1 MPVALRQSGL
11 FVAEDW
17 RVLYRAFTEINF
29 AAFDF
34 DTIRSALIDYIRI
47 NFPEDFNDWI
57 ESSEFVA
64 LLELLAYLGQ
74 SLAFRTDLNTRENF
88 LDTAERRESVL
99 RLARMLSFVPSRN
112 RAAAGLVKIT
122 QISTTQPLTDS
133 NGNSLANTTVRWND
147 ANNPDWFEQFIL
159 ILNSVFSETNPFGRP
174 FKDGTINE
182 IKTQLYTLNNDP
194 LANKVFPF
202 SATVN
207 NETFGFEIVNPD
219 FTDNEIFF
227 EREPD
232 PLDPQ
237 HIIFRNDGTGNAS
250 PNTGFFLLFK
260 QGNLQ
265 KEDFRIGVPI
275 ENRLLPIEGT
285 NINNDD
291 VFVQEID
298 EDGFIIQK
306 WIKVPAIVGN
316 NVIFN
321 SLERDQR
328 SIFSVVTR
336 PNDQI
341 SIRFADG
348 RFGDVPTGFFRIW
361 YRESA
366 GKRFTAKPEDIRNV
380 RLDIPYFDGIN
391 NDTFFVSLTFS
402 LQQSVSNSTPSETST
417 SIKERAPQIFFTQD
431 RMVNGEDYNVFPLR
445 NPEAAR
451 IKSDNSIHSGVSRQI
466 DINDPT
472 GFAQNVNLVAE
483 DGLLYFNFNNTLTE
497 LALPATITDD
507 EITSQIIAPLVR
519 ALNRKHF
526 FYFHYPRFTTEVA
539 GPFDENNS
547 NTHVFWFNATNAVN
561 TSTGRFFVD
570 PDGGGPGP
578 LVPIAIGD
586 AVSPLNP
593 EFHMN
598 EGGLVLFN
606 NAGWVSIVDVV
617 GDGDTIL
624 ENGDGAV
631 RLAEP
636 INDGDFVRLIIPP
649 FKTEF
654 DDLEILSIQS
664 QITQKNSF
672 GLRYDE
678 GATSWKIITGDNL
691 DTTSPFSFEFAGDST
706 GLGRDSSWLIRAEF
720 SPTNWRF
727 ISRGL
732 DYIFESTDEVRFH
745 HSNSNKIVDTQTG
758 LTIQDFIRVL
768 KVNPAFEASVAVTVL
783 GTENATY
790 TNTETIIINS
800 VTVTLDEGT
809 TIADAVIDITAA
821 AITGITATEETTAG
835 GTTLQITSTVEL
847 VLEEGNGTALFDLG
861 FLEGT
866 YVDFQ
871 EINPCFGIGENIDWN
886 IEDVF
891 VEDDGFV
898 DPRRLKLT
906 FTDTDEDGVPDDPT
920 IFEEITKVTGLAAG
934 DTVGLILPDEQVDET
949 ELFWESFIN
958 IDGFEEFRPT
968 EKIVKAFNVEPLNFI
983 ATIIPTTIVL
993 TLDPTEL
1000 FDGDVVFFRDTGNFY
1015 RANIPTVGP
1024 DEFEL
1029 VNDLFFVRRGRDD
1042 LLFQWKHF
1050 ASVDQRIDP
1059 AITNIIDIFVLTT
1072 SYDIEIRQWIDDDGD
1087 RDEIP
1092 VPPTNE
1098 QLQIQFA
1105 GEIENKMI
1113 SDEIVWHPV
1122 KYKVLFG
1129 RQAEDQ
1135 LQARFKVTKV
1145 EGTTSSDG
1153 EIKAGVIGA
1162 INEFF
1167 AINNFDF
1174 GETFYFTELAAFIHQ
1189 SLATIIGSVVIV
1201 PLDEEQK
1208 FGELFQVRSAADEV
1222 FISSAKVSDVQIVNA
1237 FNDSILRI
1245 GN

>member
-1 MPVALRQSGL
+1 MPVAQRQRGL

-29 AAFDF
+29 VAFDF

-99 RLARMLSFVPSRN
+99 RMARMLSFVPSRN
-112 RAAAGLVKIT
+112 RAAVGLVKII
-122 QISTTQPLTDS
+122 QISTTQSLTDS
-133 NGNSLANTTVRWND
+133 NGNNLANTTVRWND

-174 FKDGTINE
+174 FKEGTINE
-182 IKTQLYTLNNDP
+182 IKTQLYTLDNDP
-194 LANKVFPF
+194 IANKVFPF
-202 SATVN
+202 STTVN

-237 HIIFRNDGTGNAS
+237 HIIFRSDGTGNAS
-250 PNTGFFLLFK
+250 SNTGFFLLFK
-260 QGNLQ
+260 QGNLL

-275 ENRLLPIEGT
+275 ENRLLLIEGT
-285 NINNDD
+285 GINNDD

-306 WIKVPAIVGN
+306 WIKVPAVVGN
-316 NVIFN
+316 NIIFN
-321 SLERDQR
+321 SLERDER
-328 SIFSVVTR
+328 DIFSVVTR

-348 RFGDVPTGFFRIW
+348 RFGAVPTGFFRVW
-361 YRESA
+361 FRESA
-366 GKRFTAKPEDIRNV
+366 GKRFTIKPEDMRNV
-380 RLDIPYFDGIN
+380 RLDIPYFSGVN
-391 NDTFFVSLTFS
+391 NDTFFVGLTFS
-402 LQQSVSNSTPSETST
+402 LQQSVANSTPSETST

-451 IKSDNSIHSGVSRQI
+451 LKAVNRIHSGFSRHI

-472 GFAQNVNLVAE
+472 GFAQNVNLFAE

-497 LALPATITDD
+497 LALPANVTND
-507 EITSQIIAPLVR
+507 EIVTQIIAPLVR
-519 ALNRKHF
+519 KLDRKHF
-526 FYFHYPRFTTEVA
+526 FYFHYPRFTTTVA
-539 GPFDENNS
+539 GPFDESNS
-547 NTHVFWFNATNAVN
+547 DTHVFWFNATNAVN

-570 PDGGGPGP
+570 PDGGGSGP

-586 AVSPLNP
+586 AVAPLTP

-606 NAGWVSIVDVV
+606 EAGFVSIADVV
-617 GDGDTIL
+617 GDGNTIL

-631 RLAEP
+631 RLGEP
-636 INDGDFVRLIIPP
+636 INDGDFVKLIIPP

-654 DDLEILSIQS
+654 DDLETIAIQS
-664 QITQKNSF
+664 QINQNNSF

-678 GATSWKIITGDNL
+678 VATSWIVITGDNL
-691 DTTSPFSFEFAGDST
+691 DTTSPFSFEFAGDLT
-706 GLGRDSSWLIRAEF
+706 GLGKDASWLIRAEF
-720 SPTNWRF
+720 SITNWRF
-727 ISRGL
+727 IARGL
-732 DYIFESTDEVRFH
+732 DYIFESVDDVRFH
-745 HSNSNKIVDTQTG
+745 HSESTKIVDSQTG

-768 KVNPAFEASVAVTVL
+768 KVNPAFEAVVSIP
-783 GTENATY
+783 N
-790 TNTETIIINS
+790 
-800 VTVTLDEGT
+800 
-809 TIADAVIDITAA
+809 
-821 AITGITATEETTAG
+821 
-835 GTTLQITSTVEL
+835 
-847 VLEEGNGTALFDLG
+847 
-861 FLEGT
+861 
-866 YVDFQ
+866 VDFQ
-871 EINPCFGIGENIDWN
+871 EINPCFGLGKDINWN
-886 IEDVF
+886 IESVF

-906 FTDTDEDGVPDDPT
+906 FTDTDEDGIPDDPT

-934 DTVGLILPDEQVDET
+934 DTVSLILPDEQVDET

-968 EKIVKAFNVEPLNFI
+968 EKIVKAFNVESLNFI
-983 ATIIPTTIVL
+983 STIIPTTIVL
-993 TLDPTEL
+993 TLAPTEL
-1000 FDGDVVFFRDTGNFY
+1000 FDGDIVFFRDTGNFY
-1015 RANIPTVGP
+1015 RANIPTVGL

-1029 VNDLFFVRRGRDD
+1029 VNALFFVRRGRNN

-1050 ASVDQRIDP
+1050 APVDQRIDP

-1072 SYDIEIRQWIDDDGD
+1072 SYDIEIRQWIDDDGG
-1087 RDEIP
+1087 RNEIP
-1092 VPPTNE
+1092 LASTNE

-1105 GEIENKMI
+1105 EEIKNKMI

-1122 KYKVLFG
+1122 TYKVLFG
-1129 RQAEDQ
+1129 RQADDQ

-1145 EGTTSSDG
+1145 EGTASSDG

-1208 FGELFQVRSAADEV
+1208 FGELFQVRSGADEV

>member
-1 MPVALRQSGL
+1 MGVALRQSGL

-17 RVLYRAFTEINF
+17 RVIYRAFTEVNF
-29 AAFDF
+29 AAYDF
-34 DTIRSALIDYIRI
+34 DTIRAALVDYIRI

-64 LLELLAYLGQ
+64 LIELLAYLGQ
-74 SLAFRTDLNTRENF
+74 SLTFRVDLNTRENF

-99 RLARMLSFVPSRN
+99 RLARMLSFIPSRN
-112 RAAAGLVKIT
+112 RAAAGLVKLT
-122 QISTTQPLTDS
+122 QISTTQSLTDS
-133 NGNSLANTTVRWND
+133 NGNDLSNISVRWND

-159 ILNSVFSETNPFGRP
+159 ILNAVFSETNPFGRP
-174 FKDGTINE
+174 LKEGLVNR
-182 IKTQLYTLNNDP
+182 IKTQTYSLNNDP
-194 LANKVFPF
+194 SANRVFPF
-202 SATVN
+202 SSTIN
-207 NETFGFEIVNPD
+207 GENFDFEIVNPD
-219 FTDNEIFF
+219 FEDNGLFF
-227 EREPD
+227 ERSPNPIEP
-232 PLDPQ
+232 L
-237 HIIFRNDGTGNAS
+237 HLIFRTDGRGNAS

-260 QGNLQ
+260 QGVLQ
-265 KEDFRIGVPI
+265 KEDFRIDIPI
-275 ENRLLPIEGT
+275 ENRILNLLGT
-285 NINNDD
+285 SVNNDD

-298 EDGFIIQK
+298 EQGFIVQE
-306 WIKVPAIVGN
+306 WTKVPAIVGN

-321 SLERDQR
+321 SLEKSERD
-328 SIFSVVTR
+328 IFNVVTR

-348 RFGDVPTGFFRIW
+348 RFANVPTGLFRIW

-366 GKRFTAKPEDIRNV
+366 GVRFTIKPENMRNN
-380 RLDIPYFDGIN
+380 RLDIPYFDGVN
-391 NDTFFVSLTFS
+391 NDTFFVSFTFS
-402 LQQSVSNSTPSETST
+402 LQESVSNSTPSETSA
-417 SIKERAPQIFFTQD
+417 SVKERAPQVFFTQD

-451 IKSDNSIHSGVSRQI
+451 IKAVNRIHSGFSRHI

-472 GFAQNVNLVAE
+472 GFAQNVNLFAE
-483 DGLLYFNFNNTLTE
+483 DGLLYFNFNSTLEE
-497 LALPATITDD
+497 LALPANISDD
-507 EITSQIIAPLVR
+507 EIVSQIIAPLVR
-519 ALNRKHF
+519 ALDRKHF

-539 GPFDENNS
+539 GQFNESVPA
-547 NTHVFWFNATNAVN
+547 THVFWFNATNAVN

-586 AVSPLNP
+586 AVSPSNP

-636 INDGDFVRLIIPP
+636 IDDGDFVRLIIPP

-654 DDLEILSIQS
+654 DDLEILAIQS
-664 QITQKNSF
+664 QIVQKNSF
-672 GLRYDE
+672 GLRYNE
-678 GATSWKIITGDNL
+678 VATAWRVITGDNL
-691 DTTSPFSFEFAGDST
+691 DTTSPFSFEFAGDLT
-706 GLGRDSSWLIRAEF
+706 GLGRDASWLIRAEF

-732 DYIFESTDEVRFH
+732 DYVFESTDEVRFH
-745 HSNSNKIVDTQTG
+745 HSEATKIVDTQTG

-768 KVNPAFEASVAVTVL
+768 KVNPAFATVVV
-783 GTENATY
+783 GTSTGPYVNGQ
-790 TNTETIIINS
+790 TIIINFNEVS
-800 VTVTLDEGT
+800 LSTGT
-809 TIADAVIDITAA
+809 TVDDAVIDINAEN
-821 AITGITATEETTAG
+821 IDGITASNEG
-835 GTTLQITSTVEL
+835 GFLKIVSENALT
-847 VLEEGNGTALFDLG
+847 LEEGTGTALADLG
-861 FLEGT
+861 LDNIT
-866 YVDFQ
+866 DIDFQ

-906 FTDTDEDGVPDDPT
+906 FTDTDEDGIPDDPT

-934 DTVGLILPDEQVDET
+934 DTVSLTLPDEQVDET

-968 EKIVKAFNVEPLNFI
+968 ETVVKAFNIEPLNFI
-983 ATIIPTTIVL
+983 TTVFPTTIVL
-993 TLDPTEL
+993 TLDPAEL

-1015 RANIPTVGP
+1015 RSTIPTVGD

-1029 VNDLFFVRRGRDD
+1029 VNDLYFIRRGRDD

-1050 ASVDQRIDP
+1050 APTDQRIDP

-1087 RDEIP
+1087 RDELPIP
-1092 VPPTNE
+1092 STNE
-1098 QLQIQFA
+1098 QLQILFA
-1105 GEIENKMI
+1105 EEIENKMI

-1122 KYKVLFG
+1122 KYKILFG

-1222 FISSAKVSDVQIVNA
+1222 FISSAKVADVQIVNA

-1245 GN
+1245 GD

>member
-17 RVLYRAFTEINF
+17 RVIYRAFTEVNF
-29 AAFDF
+29 AAYDF
-34 DTIRSALIDYIRI
+34 DTIRAALVDYIRI

-64 LLELLAYLGQ
+64 LIELLAYLGQ
-74 SLAFRTDLNTRENF
+74 SLTFRADLNTRENF

-99 RLARMLSFVPSRN
+99 RLARMLSFIPSRN
-112 RAAAGLVKIT
+112 RAATGLVKLT

-133 NGNSLANTTVRWND
+133 NGNNLANISIRWND

-159 ILNSVFSETNPFGRP
+159 VLNAVFSETNPFGRP
-174 FKDGTINE
+174 FKEGTVNR

-194 LANKVFPF
+194 SANRVFPF
-202 SATVN
+202 SSIIN
-207 NETFGFEIVNPD
+207 GENFDFEITNPD
-219 FTDNEIFF
+219 FEDNGLFF
-227 EREPD
+227 ERSPNPID
-232 PLDPQ
+232 PL
-237 HIIFRNDGTGNAS
+237 HVIFRTDGSGNAS

-260 QGNLQ
+260 QGVLQ
-265 KEDFRIGVPI
+265 KEDFRIDIPI
-275 ENRLLPIEGT
+275 ENRILNLSGT
-285 NINNDD
+285 NVNNED

-298 EDGFIIQK
+298 EQGFIIQE
-306 WIKVPAIVGN
+306 WTKVPAIVGN

-328 SIFSVVTR
+328 DIFSVVTR

-348 RFGDVPTGFFRIW
+348 RFANVPTGLFRIW

-366 GKRFTAKPEDIRNV
+366 GVRFTVKPENIRNN
-380 RLDIPYFDGIN
+380 RLDVPYFDGVN
-391 NDTFFVSLTFS
+391 NDTFFVSFTFS
-402 LQQSVSNSTPSETST
+402 LQESVANSTPSETST

-451 IKSDNSIHSGVSRQI
+451 IKAVNRIHSGFSRHI

-472 GFAQNVNLVAE
+472 GFAQNVNLFAE
-483 DGLLYFNFNNTLTE
+483 DGLLYFNFNNTLEE
-497 LALPATITDD
+497 LALPAAISGD
-507 EITSQIIAPLVR
+507 EIITQIIAPLVR
-519 ALNRKHF
+519 KLDRKHF

-539 GPFDENNS
+539 NSFEENVPA
-547 NTHVFWFNATNAVN
+547 THVFWFNATNAVN

-578 LVPIAIGD
+578 LVPIAIGN
-586 AVSPLNP
+586 AVAPLTP

-606 NAGWVSIVDVV
+606 EAGFVSIADVV
-617 GDGDTIL
+617 GDGNTIL

-631 RLAEP
+631 RLSEP
-636 INDGDFVRLIIPP
+636 VDDGDFVKLIIPP

-654 DDLEILSIQS
+654 DDLETIAIQS
-664 QITQKNSF
+664 QINQNNSF

-678 GATSWKIITGDNL
+678 VATSWLVITGDNL
-691 DTTSPFSFEFAGDST
+691 DTTSPFSFEFAGDLT
-706 GLGRDSSWLIRAEF
+706 GLGKDASWLIRAEF
-720 SPTNWRF
+720 SITNWRF
-727 ISRGL
+727 IARGL
-732 DYIFESTDEVRFH
+732 DYIFESVDDVRFH
-745 HSNSNKIVDTQTG
+745 HSESTKIVDSQTG
-758 LTIQDFIRVL
+758 RTIQDFIRVL
-768 KVNPAFEASVAVTVL
+768 KVNPAFKAAVSIP
-783 GTENATY
+783 N
-790 TNTETIIINS
+790 
-800 VTVTLDEGT
+800 
-809 TIADAVIDITAA
+809 
-821 AITGITATEETTAG
+821 
-835 GTTLQITSTVEL
+835 
-847 VLEEGNGTALFDLG
+847 
-861 FLEGT
+861 
-866 YVDFQ
+866 VDFQ
-871 EINPCFGIGENIDWN
+871 EINPCFGLGKDIDWN
-886 IEDVF
+886 IESVF

-906 FTDTDEDGVPDDPT
+906 FTDTDEDGIPDDPT

-934 DTVGLILPDEQVDET
+934 DTVSLILPDEQVDET

-968 EKIVKAFNVEPLNFI
+968 KKVVKAFNTEPLNFI
-983 ATIIPTTIVL
+983 STIIPTTIAL
-993 TLDPTEL
+993 TFAPIKL
-1000 FDGDVVFFRDTGNFY
+1000 FDGDIVFFRDTGNFY

-1029 VNDLFFVRRGRDD
+1029 VNALFFVRRGRNN

-1050 ASVDQRIDP
+1050 APVDQRIDP
-1059 AITNIIDIFVLTT
+1059 AITNIIDIYVLTT
-1072 SYDIEIRQWIDDDGD
+1072 SYDIEIRQWIDDDSD
-1087 RDEIP
+1087 RNEMP
-1092 VPPTNE
+1092 LASTNE
-1098 QLQIQFA
+1098 QLQIRFA
-1105 GEIENKMI
+1105 EEIKNKMI

-1122 KYKVLFG
+1122 TYKVLFG
-1129 RQAEDQ
+1129 KQADDQ

-1145 EGTTSSDG
+1145 EGTASSDG

-1162 INEFF
+1162 VNEFF

-1208 FGELFQVRSAADEV
+1208 FGELFQVRSGANEV

>member
-17 RVLYRAFTEINF
+17 RVIYRAFTEVNF
-29 AAFDF
+29 AAYDF
-34 DTIRSALIDYIRI
+34 DTIRAALVDYIRI

-64 LLELLAYLGQ
+64 LIELLAYLGQ
-74 SLAFRTDLNTRENF
+74 SLTFRADLNTRENF

-99 RLARMLSFVPSRN
+99 RLARMLSFIPSRN
-112 RAAAGLVKIT
+112 RAATGLVKLT
-122 QISTTQPLTDS
+122 QVSTTQPLTDS
-133 NGNSLANTTVRWND
+133 NGNNLANISIRWND

-159 ILNSVFSETNPFGRP
+159 VLNAVFSETNPFGRP
-174 FKDGTINE
+174 LKDGTVNR

-194 LANKVFPF
+194 SANRVFPF
-202 SATVN
+202 SSIISGEN
-207 NETFGFEIVNPD
+207 FDFEITNPD
-219 FTDNEIFF
+219 FEDNGLFF
-227 EREPD
+227 ERSPNPID
-232 PLDPQ
+232 PL
-237 HIIFRNDGTGNAS
+237 HLIFRTDGRGNAS

-260 QGNLQ
+260 QGVLQ
-265 KEDFRIGVPI
+265 KEDFRIDIPI
-275 ENRLLPIEGT
+275 ENRILNLLGT
-285 NINNDD
+285 NVNNED

-298 EDGFIIQK
+298 EQGFIVQE
-306 WIKVPAIVGN
+306 WTKVPAIVGN

-321 SLERDQR
+321 SLERDER
-328 SIFSVVTR
+328 DIFNVVTR

-348 RFGDVPTGFFRIW
+348 RFANVPTGLFRIW

-366 GKRFTAKPEDIRNV
+366 GVRFTVKPENIRNN
-380 RLDIPYFDGIN
+380 RLDIPYFDGVN
-391 NDTFFVSLTFS
+391 NDTFFVSFTFS
-402 LQQSVSNSTPSETST
+402 LQESVANSTPSETST

-451 IKSDNSIHSGVSRQI
+451 LKAVNRIHSGFSRHI

-472 GFAQNVNLVAE
+472 GFAQNVNLFAE
-483 DGLLYFNFNNTLTE
+483 DGLLYFNFNNTLEE
-497 LALPATITDD
+497 LALPATISDD
-507 EITSQIIAPLVR
+507 EIITQIIAPLVR
-519 ALNRKHF
+519 KLDRKHF
-526 FYFHYPRFTTEVA
+526 FYFHYPRFTTGVA
-539 GPFDENNS
+539 NLFDES
-547 NTHVFWFNATNAVN
+547 EPATHVFWFNATNAVN

-570 PDGGGPGP
+570 PDGGGSGP
-578 LVPIAIGD
+578 LVPIAVGD
-586 AVSPLNP
+586 AVAPLTP

-598 EGGLVLFN
+598 EGGLVLFDQ
-606 NAGWVSIVDVV
+606 AGFVSIADVV
-617 GDGDTIL
+617 GDGNTIL

-631 RLAEP
+631 RLGEP
-636 INDGDFVRLIIPP
+636 VADGDFVKLIIPP

-654 DDLEILSIQS
+654 DDLETIAIQS
-664 QITQKNSF
+664 QINQNNSF

-678 GATSWKIITGDNL
+678 VATSWVVITGDNL
-691 DTTSPFSFEFAGDST
+691 DTTSPFSFEFAGDLT
-706 GLGRDSSWLIRAEF
+706 GLGKDASWLIRVEF
-720 SPTNWRF
+720 SSTNWRF

-732 DYIFESTDEVRFH
+732 DYVFESVDEVRFH
-745 HSNSNKIVDTQTG
+745 HSESIKIVDTQTG

-768 KVNPAFEASVAVTVL
+768 KVNPAFATVVV
-783 GTENATY
+783 GTGTTY
-790 TNTETIIINS
+790 TLDDTIIINS
-800 VTVTLDEGT
+800 LVITLSTGTGSGTVD
-809 TIADAVIDITAA
+809 DAVTDITAKFLA
-821 AITGITATEETTAG
+821 EDIDGITVSNDG
-835 GTTLQITSTVEL
+835 GFLKIVSENALT
-847 VLEEGNGTALFDLG
+847 LEEGSGTALADLG
-861 FLEGT
+861 LDNIT
-866 YVDFQ
+866 DVDFQ
-871 EINPCFGIGENIDWN
+871 EINPCFGIGENVDWN

-906 FTDTDEDGVPDDPT
+906 FTDTDEDGIPDDPT
-920 IFEEITKVTGLAAG
+920 IFEQITKVTGLASG
-934 DTVGLILPDEQVDET
+934 DTVGLVLPDELVDET

-968 EKIVKAFNVEPLNFI
+968 EKIVKAFNIEPLNFI
-983 ATIIPTTIVL
+983 STIIPTTIVL
-993 TLDPTEL
+993 TLAPL
-1000 FDGDVVFFRDTGNFY
+1000 LLVDGDIIFFRDTGNFY

-1029 VNDLFFVRRGRDD
+1029 VNALFFVRRGRDN

-1050 ASVDQRIDP
+1050 APVDQRIDP

-1087 RDEIP
+1087 RNEIP
-1092 VPPTNE
+1092 SPLTNE

-1105 GEIENKMI
+1105 EEIKNKMI

-1122 KYKVLFG
+1122 TYKVLFG
-1129 RQAEDQ
+1129 RQADDQ

-1174 GETFYFTELAAFIHQ
+1174 GETFFFTELAAFIHQ

>member
-17 RVLYRAFTEINF
+17 RVIYRAFTEVNF
-29 AAFDF
+29 AAYDF
-34 DTIRSALIDYIRI
+34 DTIRAALVDYIRI

-64 LLELLAYLGQ
+64 LIELLAYLGQ
-74 SLAFRTDLNTRENF
+74 SLTFRADLNTRENF

-99 RLARMLSFVPSRN
+99 RLARMLSFIPSRN
-112 RAAAGLVKIT
+112 RAATGLVKLT

-133 NGNSLANTTVRWND
+133 NGNNLANISIRWND

-159 ILNSVFSETNPFGRP
+159 VLNAVFSETNPFGRP
-174 FKDGTINE
+174 FKEGTVNR

-194 LANKVFPF
+194 SANRVFPF
-202 SATVN
+202 SSIIN
-207 NETFGFEIVNPD
+207 GENFEFEITNPD
-219 FTDNEIFF
+219 FEDNGLFF
-227 EREPD
+227 ERSPNPID
-232 PLDPQ
+232 PL
-237 HIIFRNDGTGNAS
+237 HVIFRTDGRGNAS

-260 QGNLQ
+260 QGVLQ
-265 KEDFRIGVPI
+265 KEDFRIDIPI
-275 ENRLLPIEGT
+275 ENRILNLLGT
-285 NINNDD
+285 NVNNED

-298 EDGFIIQK
+298 EQGFIVQE
-306 WIKVPAIVGN
+306 WTKVPTIVGN

-328 SIFSVVTR
+328 DIFNVVTR

-348 RFGDVPTGFFRIW
+348 RFANVPTGLFRIW

-366 GKRFTAKPEDIRNV
+366 GVRFTVKPENIRNN
-380 RLDIPYFDGIN
+380 RLDIPYFDGVN
-391 NDTFFVSLTFS
+391 NDTFFVSFTFS
-402 LQQSVSNSTPSETST
+402 LQESVANSTPSETST

-451 IKSDNSIHSGVSRQI
+451 LKAVNRIHSGFSRHI

-472 GFAQNVNLVAE
+472 GFAQNVNLFAE
-483 DGLLYFNFNNTLTE
+483 DGLLYFNFNNTLEE
-497 LALPATITDD
+497 LALPATISDD
-507 EITSQIIAPLVR
+507 EIITQIIAPLVR
-519 ALNRKHF
+519 KLDRKHF
-526 FYFHYPRFTTEVA
+526 FYFHYPRFTTTVA
-539 GPFDENNS
+539 GPFDESNS

-578 LVPIAIGD
+578 LVPIAIGN
-586 AVSPLNP
+586 AVAPLTP

-606 NAGWVSIVDVV
+606 EAGFVSIADVV
-617 GDGDTIL
+617 GDGNIIL

-631 RLAEP
+631 RLGEP
-636 INDGDFVRLIIPP
+636 INDGDFVKLIIPP

-654 DDLEILSIQS
+654 DDLETIAIQS
-664 QITQKNSF
+664 QINQSNSF

-678 GATSWKIITGDNL
+678 IAASWIVITGDNL
-691 DTTSPFSFEFAGDST
+691 DITSPFSFEFTGDLT
-706 GLGRDSSWLIRAEF
+706 GLGKDASWLIRAEF
-720 SPTNWRF
+720 SITNWRF
-727 ISRGL
+727 IARGL
-732 DYIFESTDEVRFH
+732 DYIFESVDDVRFH
-745 HSNSNKIVDTQTG
+745 HSESTKIVDSQTG

-768 KVNPAFEASVAVTVL
+768 KVNPAFEASVAVAVL
-783 GTENATY
+783 GKENATH
-790 TNTETIIINS
+790 TNTETIIINGI
-800 VTVTLDEGT
+800 TVTLDEGT
-809 TIADAVIDITAA
+809 TIADAVIDITDA

-835 GTTLQITSTVEL
+835 GTTLKIVSTIEL
-847 VLEEGNGTALFDLG
+847 TLEEGNGTALFDLG

-871 EINPCFGIGENIDWN
+871 EVNPCFGLGIDVDWN

-906 FTDTDEDGVPDDPT
+906 FTDTDEDGIPDNPT
-920 IFEEITKVTGLAAG
+920 IFEQITKVTGLAAG
-934 DTVGLILPDEQVDET
+934 DTVGLILPDELVDET

-983 ATIIPTTIVL
+983 STIIPTTIVL
-993 TLDPTEL
+993 TLAPTEL
-1000 FDGDVVFFRDTGNFY
+1000 FDGDIVFFRDTGNFY
-1015 RANIPTVGP
+1015 RANIPTVGL

-1029 VNDLFFVRRGRDD
+1029 VNALFFVRRGRNN

-1050 ASVDQRIDP
+1050 APVDQRIDP

-1087 RDEIP
+1087 RNEIP
-1092 VPPTNE
+1092 LASTNE

-1105 GEIENKMI
+1105 EEIKNKMI

-1122 KYKVLFG
+1122 TYKVLFG
-1129 RQAEDQ
+1129 RQADDQ

-1145 EGTTSSDG
+1145 EGTASSDG

-1208 FGELFQVRSAADEV
+1208 FGELFQVRSGANEV